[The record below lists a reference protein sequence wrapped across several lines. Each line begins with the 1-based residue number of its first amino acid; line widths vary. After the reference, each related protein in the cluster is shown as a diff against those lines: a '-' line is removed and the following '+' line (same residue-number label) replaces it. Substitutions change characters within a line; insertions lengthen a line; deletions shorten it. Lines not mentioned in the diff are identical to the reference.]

1 MKIFKKINNLL
12 IYYAPLLSYFNSNKK
27 YCKNIYKNYF
37 FLIFPIYCDII
48 LKGGDNLFD
57 SGSILAK
64 NKLKILYIFY
74 ILNIPINNTDITKFV
89 LDKDFMDYFS
99 LQEIISGLKD
109 DGFVL
114 HERKDGKNFYVI
126 SEEGNKTLEMFI
138 EKIPKMYKEIID
150 NSFKSFKKEVEK
162 KKQLVGHYFQRKD
175 KDYTAILQ
183 AFEDDITVFNL
194 SINVPDEETAKKIM
208 KKWKDNPDKIYSEFI
223 NILFK

>member
-1 MKIFKKINNLL
+1 
-12 IYYAPLLSYFNSNKK
+12 
-27 YCKNIYKNYF
+27 
-37 FLIFPIYCDII
+37 
-48 LKGGDNLFD
+48 LFD

-99 LQEIISGLKD
+99 LQEIINGLKD
-109 DGFVL
+109 DGFIL
-114 HERKDGKNFYVI
+114 HERKDGKNFYII
-126 SEEGNKTLEMFI
+126 SEEGRNTLEMFI
-138 EKIPKMYKEIID
+138 EKIPKMYKDVVD

>member
-1 MKIFKKINNLL
+1 M
-12 IYYAPLLSYFNSNKK
+12 
-27 YCKNIYKNYF
+27 
-37 FLIFPIYCDII
+37 
-48 LKGGDNLFD
+48 FD

-89 LDKDFMDYFS
+89 LDNDYMDYFS
-99 LQEIISGLKD
+99 LQEILSELKD
-109 DGFVL
+109 DGFIIL
-114 HERKDGKNFYVI
+114 EKKEGKNLYYL
-126 SEEGNKTLEMFI
+126 SENGKKTVDMFI
-138 EKIPKMYKEIID
+138 EKIPKMYKESID
-150 NSFKSFKKEVEK
+150 KNFNYLKKEVEK
-162 KKQLVGHYFQRKD
+162 KRQLVGHYFQRKD

-194 SINVPDEETAKKIM
+194 SINVPDEETAKNIM